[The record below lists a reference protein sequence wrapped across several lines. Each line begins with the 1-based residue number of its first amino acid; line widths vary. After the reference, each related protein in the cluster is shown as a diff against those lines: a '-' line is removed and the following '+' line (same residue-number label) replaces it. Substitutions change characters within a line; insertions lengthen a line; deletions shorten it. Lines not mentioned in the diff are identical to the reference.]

1 MNYGELFKKKL
12 IQLEFFFSV
21 GQYRIPVDFFYTS
34 EIQGKDGDYH
44 RAFKIIDLKE
54 MFSKDFKIFLDNKN
68 LKCNISRGG
77 REYVFTY
84 IK

>member
-12 IQLEFFFSV
+12 IQLEFYFSV

-68 LKCNISRGG
+68 SLVILSSVRGISKFMK
-77 REYVFTY
+77 Y
-84 IK
+84 